1 MSNKKTSK
9 QAARS
14 LMHIPLSLSTQN
26 LCFYHRQDDE
36 ELPAN
41 TGGIESS

>member
-1 MSNKKTSK
+1 MSNKKTSN

-14 LMHIPLSLSTQN
+14 LTHIPLSSPTQN

-36 ELPAN
+36 ELSAN